1 MCKKI
6 INTFPD
12 GGESPVTIA
21 TSIPVKQFLA
31 GGHGNHVHVQGHV
44 LPPHVN
50 PYDLIKKYVAESSPP
65 NSLSDSHLSS
75 DGGGDGK
82 EKRNG
87 GDGGDFLIGS
97 ESEEFTESDDGG
109 DDRVATKAAAA
120 GLGDRCVVARFNS
133 FRISGQK
140 IQIYSDCSADNG
152 RSGNYSLS
160 SSSSSSE
167 RDGDEED
174 NDADADD
181 DDDDD
186 DDEDDGLEDRDSCYD
201 ADVSLTES
209 PRVSKFPPPP
219 LPPPFPPAVDLAP
232 PPCKPPR
239 RKSSEKELRPALQRP
254 AAPNLQ
260 LRIVDLSP
268 PPGATST
275 PQRRTSTL
283 PRPSSSRLS
292 GDSHKLQL
300 SRQTSSESSSQQQRR
315 GSLTSRS
322 RSFAG
327 GGSASSRESLLLFG
341 ISQNFSS
348 EVMKELYGSK
358 TSLLQHLDQ
367 EQRRKQ
373 RLSDPTAAASGVVSL
388 VDGDARA
395 VPVLVPT
402 AAAAA
407 AAAAGSDL
415 EVSERTGTSQFLFFI
430 QNIFYNVEA
439 SFLHHTKPSPPSSPL
454 VAVNKSAES

>member
-1 MCKKI
+1 M
-6 INTFPD
+6 
-12 GGESPVTIA
+12 
-21 TSIPVKQFLA
+21 
-31 GGHGNHVHVQGHV
+31 HVQGHV
-44 LPPHVN
+44 LPAHVN

-87 GDGGDFLIGS
+87 GGGDFLIGS

-109 DDRVATKAAAA
+109 EDRVATKAAAV
-120 GLGDRCVVARFNS
+120 GLADHCVVARFNS

-186 DDEDDGLEDRDSCYD
+186 DDEDDDGLEDRESSYD

-209 PRVSKFPPPP
+209 PRVSKFPPP
-219 LPPPFPPAVDLAP
+219 LPPPFPPIDLAP

-239 RKSSEKELRPALQRP
+239 RKSSETELRPALQRP
-254 AAPNLQ
+254 AEPALQ
-260 LRIVDLSP
+260 LRIVDLASP
-268 PPGATST
+268 APGATST

-300 SRQTSSESSSQQQRR
+300 SRQTSSESSSQQRR

-322 RSFAG
+322 RSFAGGG

-358 TSLLQHLDQ
+358 TSLFQHLDQ

-373 RLSDPTAAASGVVSL
+373 RLSDPTVAAASGVVSL

-395 VPVLVPT
+395 VPGLVPPSPP
-402 AAAAA
+402 AV
-407 AAAAGSDL
+407 AAGSDL
-415 EVSERTGTSQFLFFI
+415 EVTERTGTSQILFFI
-430 QNIFYNVEA
+430 QNIKKVGA
-439 SFLHHTKPSPPSSPL
+439 SVPHHTKPSPSFSSL
-454 VAVNKSAES
+454 VAVNKSAER

>member
-1 MCKKI
+1 
-6 INTFPD
+6 
-12 GGESPVTIA
+12 
-21 TSIPVKQFLA
+21 
-31 GGHGNHVHVQGHV
+31 
-44 LPPHVN
+44 
-50 PYDLIKKYVAESSPP
+50 
-65 NSLSDSHLSS
+65 
-75 DGGGDGK
+75 
-82 EKRNG
+82 
-87 GDGGDFLIGS
+87 
-97 ESEEFTESDDGG
+97 
-109 DDRVATKAAAA
+109 
-120 GLGDRCVVARFNS
+120 VARFNS

-186 DDEDDGLEDRDSCYD
+186 DEEDDDGLEDRELCYD

-209 PRVSKFPPPP
+209 PRVSKFPPP
-219 LPPPFPPAVDLAP
+219 LPPPFPPSVDLAP

-239 RKSSEKELRPALQRP
+239 RKSSEKELRPALPRPAP
-254 AAPNLQ
+254 AAPDLQ
-260 LRIVDLSP
+260 LRIVDLAP
-268 PPGATST
+268 PPGATTST

-327 GGSASSRESLLLFG
+327 GGGSASSRESLLLFG

-367 EQRRKQ
+367 EQQRRKQ
-373 RLSDPTAAASGVVSL
+373 RLSDPTTAAASGVVSL

-395 VPVLVPT
+395 APVLVPSPQAT
-402 AAAAA
+402 AAS
-407 AAAAGSDL
+407 GSDL
-415 EVSERTGTSQFLFFI
+415 EVSERRGTSHFCS
-430 QNIFYNVEA
+430 
-439 SFLHHTKPSPPSSPL
+439 SFKIKSRGFCSSSH
-454 VAVNKSAES
+454 KSIAALLPFSCS

>member
-1 MCKKI
+1 M
-6 INTFPD
+6 NSFPD
-12 GGESPVTIA
+12 GGESPVAIA

-44 LPPHVN
+44 LPAHVN

-82 EKRNG
+82 EKRNS
-87 GDGGDFLIGS
+87 GDNFLIGS

-186 DDEDDGLEDRDSCYD
+186 DEEDDGLEDRESCYD

-209 PRVSKFPPPP
+209 PRISKFPPPP

-254 AAPNLQ
+254 AAPDLQ
-260 LRIVDLSP
+260 LRIVDLSPP

-327 GGSASSRESLLLFG
+327 GGGGSASSRESLLLFG

-367 EQRRKQ
+367 EQQRRKQ
-373 RLSDPTAAASGVVSL
+373 RLSDPTVAAASGVVSL

-395 VPVLVPT
+395 VPVLAAP
-402 AAAAA
+402 AAAEET
-407 AAAAGSDL
+407 DL

-430 QNIFYNVEA
+430 QNI
-439 SFLHHTKPSPPSSPL
+439 L
-454 VAVNKSAES
+454 VQ

>member
-1 MCKKI
+1 VCKKI

-44 LPPHVN
+44 LPAHVN

-87 GDGGDFLIGS
+87 GGDFLIGS

-120 GLGDRCVVARFNS
+120 GLEDRCVVARFNS

-186 DDEDDGLEDRDSCYD
+186 DDEDDGLEDRELCYD

-219 LPPPFPPAVDLAP
+219 LPPPFPPASVDLAP

-239 RKSSEKELRPALQRP
+239 RKSSEKELRPALHRP
-254 AAPNLQ
+254 AAAAPDLQ

-268 PPGATST
+268 PPCATST

-300 SRQTSSESSSQQQRR
+300 SRQTSSESSSQQQRH

-322 RSFAG
+322 RSFAGGG

-367 EQRRKQ
+367 EQQRRKQ

-395 VPVLVPT
+395 VPIPPSP
-402 AAAAA
+402 AAS
-407 AAAAGSDL
+407 AGSDL
-415 EVSERTGTSQFLFFI
+415 EVSERTGTSQIFFFI
-430 QNIFYNVEA
+430 QNI
-439 SFLHHTKPSPPSSPL
+439 L
-454 VAVNKSAES
+454 VQ